1 MISFFLPIKKDSK
14 RVPNKNI
21 QKIGKY
27 KLGLTEIKILQLRK
41 VINQLKK
48 KKIICDITI
57 STDSQKIKNFVKK
70 FKWLNLHDRPA
81 RLAKDDCLDE
91 LIYEVPNICKNK
103 LILWTHVTSPF
114 FDEKDYLNFIYK
126 FINQKKYKSAF
137 SANLLS
143 TFVLNH
149 KNIWVSHNRKN
160 KKWPRTQDLKNLYAV
175 NSAAFISSKETY
187 IKSGDRLDSKPMPI
201 ITRKGSEFD
210 IDFIEDMKY
219 FKKIFKKN

>member
-1 MISFFLPIKKDSK
+1 M
-14 RVPNKNI
+14 
-21 QKIGKY
+21 
-27 KLGLTEIKILQLRK
+27 
-41 VINQLKK
+41 
-48 KKIICDITI
+48 
-57 STDSQKIKNFVKK
+57 
-70 FKWLNLHDRPA
+70 
-81 RLAKDDCLDE
+81 
-91 LIYEVPNICKNK
+91 
-103 LILWTHVTSPF
+103 
-114 FDEKDYLNFIYK
+114 
-126 FINQKKYKSAF
+126 
-137 SANLLS
+137 S

-175 NSAAFISSKETY
+175 NSDAFISSKETY